1 MLLDVAN
8 TGFVGDMEEGVCI
21 AGFDHF
27 ELSKGAKVFMASD
40 RVFIAVRN
48 NQPPYPRS
56 TFSNNCP
63 VELLSRHLNGYKVT
77 DVHCNSLSILSRIG
91 VQVRSTF
98 VALRAWQPSF
108 CLRHRIE
115 MKPSRLI
122 FATTALHLHNASR
135 PFTGA
140 GVADM
145 HQRTTHAARRL
156 WKDLALARDPHGNF
170 TPMLSANGRN

>member
-1 MLLDVAN
+1 
-8 TGFVGDMEEGVCI
+8 
-21 AGFDHF
+21 
-27 ELSKGAKVFMASD
+27 
-40 RVFIAVRN
+40 VFI
-48 NQPPYPRS
+48 
-56 TFSNNCP
+56 
-63 VELLSRHLNGYKVT
+63 GYMMSSASAAFNLITVFWDRT
-77 DVHCNSLSILSRIG
+77 DVEIHALRGTIVFEPFVVGFAHLSILSRIG
-91 VQVRSTF
+91 AQVRSTF

-145 HQRTTHAARRL
+145 HQLTTHAARRL
-156 WKDLALARDPHGNF
+156 F
-170 TPMLSANGRN
+170 Q